1 MSLFVLA
8 CTLFFSLLAVSLP
21 FLLIGIAVSSL
32 LAVFVGEG
40 KLAAVFS
47 RNRFL
52 GAIAGC
58 FLGFFIPLGLYGTIP
73 IARRFF
79 RQNVPLA
86 VVFSFL
92 IGSPVVNIITLWI
105 TWQSFADRP
114 SLWLS
119 RAIWGGMAAIGLG
132 ILFSY
137 SRLSPP
143 KTAEISREPV
153 SEVDQA
159 ADNGEL
165 AALESAF
172 AYEYKS
178 SEACD
183 FARKAAFG
191 NFFDHF
197 TREVLEFA
205 GWLVLTSAIATF
217 CQLLPR
223 DELLAWG
230 NTPFTGI
237 LVQLLFGFTLSVN
250 SLLSTLVPGSL
261 TMSLFPGSLL
271 AYLLLSPLVNLQ
283 GFGLLLAAFP
293 PKIVLYVTVLMLL
306 ITVIASLTLDFYL
319 P

>member
-40 KLAAVFS
+40 KLAAVFP

-52 GAIAGC
+52 GAITGC

-86 VVFSFL
+86 AVFSFL

-114 SLWLS
+114 SIWLS
-119 RAIWGGMAAIGLG
+119 RSIWGVIAAIGLG

-137 SRLSPP
+137 ARLSPP
-143 KTAEISREPV
+143 KTAEISPEP
-153 SEVDQA
+153 SPEVDPVP
-159 ADNGEL
+159 DNGEL
-165 AALESAF
+165 GEIDRAF

-178 SEACD
+178 SEASD
-183 FARKAAFG
+183 FAGKAAFG
-191 NFFDHF
+191 NFLDNF
-197 TREVLEFA
+197 TGEVLEFA
-205 GWLVLTSAIATF
+205 GWLILTSAIATF

-223 DELLAWG
+223 DELLTWG
-230 NTPFTGI
+230 NTSFTAI
-237 LVQLLFGFTLSVN
+237 LVQLLFGCTLSVN
-250 SLLSTLVPGSL
+250 SLLSVLVPGSL

-283 GFGLLLAAFP
+283 GFGLLLVAFP
-293 PKIVLYVTVLMLL
+293 PKIVFYIMVLMLL
-306 ITVIASLTLDFYL
+306 ITVLASLTLDFYL

>member
-21 FLLIGIAVSSL
+21 FLLIGITVSSL
-32 LAVFVGEG
+32 LAVCAGEG
-40 KLAAVFS
+40 KLAAVFP

-58 FLGFFIPLGLYGTIP
+58 FLGFFVPLGLYGTIP

-92 IGSPVVNIITLWI
+92 IGSPVLNIITLWI

-114 SLWLS
+114 SIWLS
-119 RAIWGGMAAIGLG
+119 RSIWGVIASIGFG

-143 KTAEISREPV
+143 KKTKISAEPSPK
-153 SEVDQA
+153 VDPA
-159 ADNGEL
+159 PDNGEL
-165 AALESAF
+165 AAINIALV
-172 AYEYKS
+172 YEYKS
-178 SEACD
+178 SESSN
-183 FARKAAFG
+183 FARKAAFE
-191 NFFDHF
+191 NFFENF
-197 TREVLEFA
+197 TGEVLEFA

-223 DELLAWG
+223 DQILAWG

-250 SLLSTLVPGSL
+250 SLFSVLVPGSL
-261 TMSLFPGSLL
+261 SFSLFPGSLL
-271 AYLLLSPLVNLQ
+271 TYLLISPLVNLQ

-306 ITVIASLTLDFYL
+306 ITVLASLTLDFYL